1 MTQYAYQQ
9 FFLIEIRFEVYRG
22 GVQRE
27 AVVRQTTGATNRRIG
42 GDGDERWQHVEKV
55 RGDATT
61 RRHVEREELGQ
72 MT

>member
-1 MTQYAYQQ
+1 
-9 FFLIEIRFEVYRG
+9 
-22 GVQRE
+22 VQRE